1 MIQVFSGDDFLA
13 GRAFLAAVREAAE
26 AGREV
31 VRLDDDLTP
40 GRLRQALDQGGLFGT
55 PQVALDLG
63 AAVSGQGSAA
73 TGERNALIAMLEAA
87 GPDVDALVLDASAT
101 PARQKRW
108 RALGALHHLPAP
120 RYGNLVRWIRAELE
134 GAGLQ
139 TRGDVAA
146 TLADL
151 FGDDLPGVVA
161 EITKLRV
168 LDETLTP
175 ERTIELV
182 RRPAA
187 RNAFQLI
194 DAVMAGDAALAFDTL
209 DALVQ
214 SGEPTIKIM
223 AAFAWQVDLVA
234 GCVALRDDDPDI
246 DQGRA
251 AAALKANPFPTG
263 KALAI
268 AARLDEAALRSL
280 IGVVVAA
287 EHAMKSGS
295 DAAWHLEACVLQA
308 ARLMA
313 GRRPPTGAG
322 RRA

>member
-1 MIQVFSGDDFLA
+1 VIRVFSGDEFLA

-40 GRLRQALDQGGLFGT
+40 GRLREALDQGGLFGT
-55 PQVALDLG
+55 PQLALDLDAAITSKG
-63 AAVSGQGSAA
+63 AAAM
-73 TGERNALIAMLEAA
+73 GERNAVIALLEAA
-87 GPDVDALVLDASAT
+87 GPDADALVLDASAT

-108 RALGALHHLPAP
+108 RAFGDLRHLPAP
-120 RYGNLVRWIRAELE
+120 RYGNLVRWIRAELDA
-134 GAGLQ
+134 AGLR

-151 FGDDLPGVVA
+151 FGDDLPGVA
-161 EITKLRV
+161 TEIAKLSV

-175 ERTIELV
+175 ERATQLV

-214 SGEPTIKIM
+214 GGEPPIKVM

-234 GCVALRDDDPDI
+234 GCVALRDTDPDV
-246 DQGRA
+246 DQAKA

-280 IGVVVAA
+280 IDAVVAA

-295 DAAWHLEACVLQA
+295 DASWHLEACVLEA
-308 ARLMA
+308 AHLMA
-313 GRRPPTGAG
+313 GLSAPALARRRP
-322 RRA
+322 